1 MIYMKRNLIV
11 FMLLYTYIME
21 ELIVARRFIVEEKDI
36 KSIGNECYEII
47 GKELKHIQVLRH
59 DVGDNIIINNGIYK
73 ISKMTRDS
81 VIAEY
86 IKEAPIVG
94 VPSSDITLYIAY
106 LKSDKIDFLVQK
118 AVEIGVKRIV
128 PFFSNNV
135 VVKLE
140 EKDKVKRKIKFQKI
154 ADEACKQCGR
164 MDTVVIEDFIP
175 FKELVNNINSE
186 EKALFAY
193 EASHDSLRTQIKQ
206 IKENNMSKVGII
218 IGAEG
223 GFTPKEA
230 EELKKIENV
239 SCVSLGTRI
248 LRAET
253 AALNL
258 LSIVVYE
265 MEE

>member
-1 MIYMKRNLIV
+1 M
-11 FMLLYTYIME
+11 
-21 ELIVARRFIVEEKDI
+21 ARRFIVNDENILKIDEDV
-36 KSIGNECYEII
+36 YEIN
-47 GKELKHIQVLRH
+47 GPEVKHIQVLRFN
-59 DVGDNIIINNGIYK
+59 VGDEVTINNGIYK

-81 VIAEY
+81 VIVEY
-86 IKEAPIVG
+86 VKEAPIIG
-94 VPSSDITLYIAY
+94 VPDTQITLYIAF
-106 LKSDKIDFLVQK
+106 LKSDKMDFLTQK
-118 AVEIGVKRIV
+118 AVELGVKRIV
-128 PFFSNNV
+128 PFFSSNV
-135 VVKLE
+135 IVKLD
-140 EKDKVKRKIKFQKI
+140 EKDRQKRKIKLQKI

-164 MDTVVIEDFIP
+164 MDTVIVDDFVSFNELTSEING
-175 FKELVNNINSE
+175 KEQV
-186 EKALFAY
+186 LFAY
-193 EASHDSLRTQIKQ
+193 EASKDSLRIKLKQ
-206 IKENNMSKVGII
+206 MKDKSVKKIGII

-230 EELKKIENV
+230 EVLKGIDNV